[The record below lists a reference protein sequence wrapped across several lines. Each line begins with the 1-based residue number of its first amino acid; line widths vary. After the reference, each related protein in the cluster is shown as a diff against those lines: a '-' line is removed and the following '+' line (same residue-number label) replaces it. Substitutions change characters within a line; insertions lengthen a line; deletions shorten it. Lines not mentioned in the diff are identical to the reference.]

1 MGKGKKC
8 LVSLFKLA
16 LSGPLSTGERARK
29 SQRESPAL
37 SVSFCLYLALWL
49 YLALNGKLIQLY
61 LAFLDALASL
71 DFKF

>member
-16 LSGPLSTGERARK
+16 LSGPLSG
-29 SQRESPAL
+29 SL

-49 YLALNGKLIQLY
+49 YMALNGKLIPLY

-71 DFKF
+71 DFKL